1 MLDCVTADD
10 GNNYS
15 RAGIEEWFAKG
26 KEIRGES
33 PIFGDSNKQIHRPV
47 IWPNHQFFVT
57 QNHSP
62 LVLEYTVVQALSGT
76 YMPDFWV
83 IIYTS
88 FWADMELLSP
98 QSLRFTA
105 T

>member
-1 MLDCVTADD
+1 MRRLYIQSENVLEPPELCCPITHSLMLDCVSADD

-26 KEIRGES
+26 KTTTACSEDMRFLGL
-33 PIFGDSNKQIHRPV
+33 
-47 IWPNHQFFVT
+47 IWYVHVWF
-57 QNHSP
+57 
-62 LVLEYTVVQALSGT
+62 L
-76 YMPDFWV
+76 V

-88 FWADMELLSP
+88 FWADTKLLSP
-98 QSLRFTA
+98 QSQSLTA